1 MTPLL
6 SIVTISFNDEHGLAL
21 TLDSVYNFCASN
33 SSYLF
38 QLVIIEKA
46 SSYSKR
52 YLECHNPP
60 SNLEV
65 NTYQQTDSGI
75 YFAFNQALHFV
86 SSPWVI
92 FINSSD
98 ALLDSSH
105 WIHTLYRHSPKSVSL
120 ISFQAQLIGSNNNVL
135 GVQPVRFY
143 PNRRVYLYLR
153 MLFPYCLVFV
163 IKRFLHGNSTN

>member
-75 YFAFNQALHFV
+75 CL
-86 SSPWVI
+86 P
-92 FINSSD
+92 
-98 ALLDSSH
+98 LTRLC
-105 WIHTLYRHSPKSVSL
+105 TL
-120 ISFQAQLIGSNNNVL
+120 FQV
-135 GVQPVRFY
+135 
-143 PNRRVYLYLR
+143 
-153 MLFPYCLVFV
+153 
-163 IKRFLHGNSTN
+163 HG